1 MDSAR
6 PSNPSNLLS
15 LQEAALKLG
24 VSIDVLLSWN
34 EQHILKPTIT
44 ATGEVGYEP
53 AQIENFLN
61 VQKSLQRGN
70 SEKIATSQDA
80 AGRAES
86 HVASSQN
93 SPELSLYQKILRKL
107 GGDFYTDSFSQEY
120 EQHKANSSSSNPKFS
135 SKKWLYI
142 ATVLFIFVG

>member
-44 ATGEVGYEP
+44 STGEIGYEP
-53 AQIENFLN
+53 TQIENFLN
-61 VQKSLQRGN
+61 AQQALQRGN
-70 SEKIATSQDA
+70 SEKTAILQDT

-86 HVASSQN
+86 RVVTSSQN
-93 SPELSLYQKILRKL
+93 SPRESWYQKILRTL
-107 GGDFYTDSFSQEY
+107 GGD
-120 EQHKANSSSSNPKFS
+120 
-135 SKKWLYI
+135 
-142 ATVLFIFVG
+142 